1 MLLSSINP
9 KRGEV
14 WRVDLDPTVGSEM
27 QKSRP
32 CVIVSADGVGRLPM
46 RWVVPLTGWKPA
58 YAGYPWCV
66 PVDAD
71 KASGLSKASAADT
84 FQMRSVSVLRMSAR
98 LGTLPEAKMTAIAK
112 AVALCVDYEP

>member
-1 MLLSSINP
+1 MLLSPVNP

-14 WRVDLDPTVGSEM
+14 RRVDLDPTVGSEM

-66 PVDAD
+66 LIDAD
-71 KASGLSKASAADT
+71 KASGLTKASAADT
-84 FQMRSVSVLRMSAR
+84 FQLRSVSLLRMSAR
-98 LGTLPEAKMTAIAK
+98 LGTLPEAEMTAIAK
-112 AVALCVDYEP
+112 AVALCINYEP